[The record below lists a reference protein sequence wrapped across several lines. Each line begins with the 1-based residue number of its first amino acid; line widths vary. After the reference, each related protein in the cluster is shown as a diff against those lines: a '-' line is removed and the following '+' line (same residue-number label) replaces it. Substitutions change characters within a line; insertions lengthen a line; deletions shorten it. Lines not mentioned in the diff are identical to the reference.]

1 MSPGPFTLALSGWLF
16 MAVGMIFL
24 YFVQRARKD
33 AGIVDVGWA
42 GGMGLLAVFYA
53 LMADG
58 GPARRVVLAVLA
70 GFWSFRLASHLLRRY
85 FHQKEDGRYRMLRE
99 KWGGKAQ
106 TYFFIFFQIQ
116 ALWAVMFSVPFLVV
130 AYNPTP
136 GLTVFD
142 ILGIVVWII
151 AVGGESMA
159 DRQLAGFR
167 ADPANRGR
175 TCRVGLWNYSRHPN
189 YFFEFTHW
197 FAYIFLGG
205 GSPYF
210 WVAFFGPAI
219 MLLFLYKVTGIPYT
233 EKQALL
239 SRGEDYREYQ
249 RTTSAFIPWFPKK
262 GKS

>member
-1 MSPGPFTLALSGWLF
+1 MGAGAFTLALSGWLF
-16 MAVGMIFL
+16 MAAVMVILF
-24 YFVQRARKD
+24 FVQRSRKD

-53 LMADG
+53 AMADG
-58 GPARRVVLAVLA
+58 DPSRRIVLAILA
-70 GFWSFRLASHLLRRY
+70 ASWSLRLASHLLKRY

-99 KWGGKAQ
+99 KWGEKAQ
-106 TYFFIFFQIQ
+106 NYFFLFFQVQ

-151 AVGGESMA
+151 AVGGESVA

-175 TCRVGLWNYSRHPN
+175 TCRAGLWKYSRHPN

-197 FAYIFLGG
+197 FAYIFLGA
-205 GSPYF
+205 GSPHF
-210 WVAFFGPAI
+210 WVTFFGPAI

-249 RTTSAFIPWFPKK
+249 RTTSAFIPWFSRR

>member
-1 MSPGPFTLALSGWLF
+1 MAAGPFSLALSGWLF
-16 MAVGMIFL
+16 MAAVMFLL

-42 GGMGLLAVFYA
+42 AGMGLLAVFYA
-53 LMADG
+53 VTASGDLN
-58 GPARRVVLAVLA
+58 RRVILAVLA

-85 FHQKEDGRYRMLRE
+85 FSQKEDGRYRMLRE
-99 KWGGKAQ
+99 KWGKRAQ
-106 TYFFIFFQIQ
+106 VYFFFFFQVQ
-116 ALWAVMFSVPFLVV
+116 AVWAVMFAVPFLVV
-130 AYNPTP
+130 AYNPAP

-142 ILGIVVWII
+142 ILGILVWIV
-151 AVGGESMA
+151 AVGGESIA

-167 ADPANRGR
+167 ANSANRGK
-175 TCRVGLWNYSRHPN
+175 TCRVGLWKYSRHPN

-197 FAYIFLGG
+197 FAYIFLGA
-205 GSPYF
+205 GSPWFYVTF
-210 WVAFFGPAI
+210 LGPAI

-239 SRGEDYREYQ
+239 SRGDDYRKYQ